1 MIMVAD
7 PQLLKHI
14 YTHRVY
20 DFTKHPGDVF
30 ILEKVLGR
38 GLLLAE
44 VNAYHC
50 HEAQVYIC

>member
-50 HEAQVYIC
+50 HEAQIYIC